1 MTLEFLA
8 GEGGIALLDVNPGLV
23 IWTFLIFGLVLLIL
37 WKFAWAP
44 IAGALDERARKIH
57 DDIDRAENLR
67 KDAESKLHEYMEKL
81 NGLRAEGQ
89 EILAEARKDAEHL
102 KHEILGEA
110 RKEAEAVKSRALR
123 EVQLA
128 RDAALESIHKTVA
141 DLSIEIAGR
150 ILERNVQAADHDK
163 LVRESVDRIKTLN

>member
-37 WKFAWAP
+37 WKFAWSP
-44 IAGALDERARKIH
+44 IASALDERARRIH
-57 DDIDRAENLR
+57 SDIDRAEQLR
-67 KDAESKLHEYMEKL
+67 VDAESKLQEYMEKL

-89 EILAEARKDAEHL
+89 EILAEARKDAEHV
-102 KHEILGEA
+102 KQQILSEA
-110 RKEAEAVKSRALR
+110 RKDAEDVKSRALR

-128 RDAALESIHKTVA
+128 RDAALESIHQTVA
-141 DLSIEIAGR
+141 TLSMEVAAQ
-150 ILERNVQAADHDK
+150 ILERTVQAPDHDK
-163 LVRESVDRIKTLN
+163 LVKESVARIKALN